1 MALTGLTQGIHGDY
15 NLMDAEDLDELL
27 FTGYEQALGEKTRE
41 RMNYQI
47 ENYMYYDGK
56 QHRDEN
62 GNLVGVEELEQPPE
76 LDYMPTRYS
85 TNYFKAIVDRKA
97 RWQMSGNHVIE
108 VPRKQIDDP
117 LDAVEAGYET
127 SEEQLRENQRA
138 QELEDLL
145 NQLWKENRMR
155 STLLKSARDRI
166 IADRVVCK
174 IVYNPRKGK
183 LRWIWR
189 PDYEYIPVY
198 SDDDFE
204 DQIGAYFIT
213 PRTIVEGDEEV
224 DAIKMQAYMLHD
236 ENEDG
241 EEMAYLHEAIY
252 REEDLELVEAIVPSN
267 EEDDVMEVDEV
278 VNIDGKD
285 YMPLGLDFL
294 PIVEVPID
302 DLLGSEI
309 GDGEVSD
316 LRTMND
322 ILNTMNEDAID
333 SLKFEMF
340 SMTAVM
346 NATPGTAEQMDIA
359 PGAVI
364 EAMSSTDGVIPE
376 VRKIESGFRW
386 KEAFKDQYMRV
397 KGAMHEVSSLPQIV
411 PQEMNFGGMNDE
423 ALRLLYQDIIADTEE
438 QWLIWNVA
446 LAELHEKSIRY
457 LQERISDSN
466 FSYDKDV
473 IRGIEE
479 YESEMK
485 FVLPLP
491 DNRNDLVQLLTVELG
506 TELESTAGAMRR
518 LGVTDVE
525 AKMREIKNEKMQEM
539 EEMDVY
545 ASQGVGGEEGGDE
558 DDPDLD
564 STNPLAQPGV
574 TTRTNDNGEE
584 EVLCDEC
591 GGSGTVINYRS
602 GEQET
607 CPKCKGSG
615 WFQPRKR

>member
-1 MALTGLTQGIHGDY
+1 MALIGLTQGIHGDY
-15 NLMDAEDLDELL
+15 NMMDADDLDELL
-27 FTGYEQALGEKTRE
+27 FTGYDIALGEKTRA
-41 RMNYQI
+41 RMDYQV

-62 GNLVGVEELEQPPE
+62 GNLVNAFELEQPPE
-76 LDYMPTRYS
+76 LDYLPTRYS

-108 VPRKQIDDP
+108 VPRKQLDDP
-117 LDAVEAGYET
+117 LEAFEGDYEQ
-127 SEEQLRENQRA
+127 SEEQRKENERA

-145 NQLWKENRMR
+145 NQLWEENNMR

-183 LRWIWR
+183 LRWVWR

-213 PRTIVEGDEEV
+213 HRTISDGDEEV
-224 DAIKMQAYMLHD
+224 EAIKLQAYMMHD

-241 EEMAYLHEAIY
+241 EEMAFLHEAIY
-252 REEDLELVEAIVPSN
+252 TVEELKLVEAIIPSK
-267 EEDDVMEVDEV
+267 DDDDKMEVDEV
-278 VNIDGKD
+278 VNIDGRD
-285 YMPLGLDFL
+285 FMPLGLDFL

-316 LRTMND
+316 IRTMND

-340 SMTAVM
+340 SMTAVI
-346 NATPGTAEQMDIA
+346 NATPGTAEKMDIA
-359 PGAVI
+359 PGAVV
-364 EAMSSTDGVIPE
+364 EASSFTDGIVPE
-376 VRKIESGFRW
+376 IRKIESGFRW

-397 KGAMHEVSSLPQIV
+397 KGAMHEVSGLPQIN
-411 PQEMNFGGMNDE
+411 PEEMNFGGMNDE

-438 QWLIWNVA
+438 QWLVWEVA
-446 LAELHEKSIRY
+446 LEELHEKSVKY
-457 LQERISDSN
+457 LQARLSDSN
-466 FSYDKDV
+466 FSYEKDI
-473 IRGIEE
+473 IRKIED
-479 YESEMK
+479 YESDIK

-491 DNRNDLVQLLTVELG
+491 DNRNDLVQLLTTELG
-506 TELESTAGAMRR
+506 TDLESIAGAMRR

-539 EEMDVY
+539 EEMNVY
-545 ASQGVGGEEGGDE
+545 ASEGVGSEEE
-558 DDPDLD
+558 DVNLD
-564 STNPLAQPGV
+564 TTNPIGQPGV
-574 TTRTNDNGEE
+574 TSRKNDNGEE

-591 GGSGTVINYRS
+591 GGSGQVINFTS

-607 CPKCKGSG
+607 CPKCAGSG